1 MVQLVDEFGKCLK
14 TLKIRTTLIVFLD
27 QTGVWGVGLSDKAA
41 TGKGKLFQTGSSW
54 IRINFNF
61 LQYHC
66 RCHEKQIVD
75 VTKSM
80 ILDVTKSMII
90 DVKKS
95 MISDVTKSMTV
106 DVTKSMTFDVN
117 KSIY

>member
-1 MVQLVDEFGKCLK
+1 MLK
-14 TLKIRTTLIVFLD
+14 NFKNTNNIDRLSRPNWCVGGGFIRQSCYWKRQAFSKQGPVGSELI
-27 QTGVWGVGLSDKAA
+27 
-41 TGKGKLFQTGSSW
+41 
-54 IRINFNF
+54 FNF

-75 VTKSM
+75 VTKST
-80 ILDVTKSMII
+80 ILDVTKSMIV

-95 MISDVTKSMTV
+95 MIVDVTKSMTV
-106 DVTKSMTFDVN
+106 DVK

>member
-1 MVQLVDEFGKCLK
+1 VCGGWVY
-14 TLKIRTTLIVFLD
+14 
-27 QTGVWGVGLSDKAA
+27 QTKLLLEKASF
-41 TGKGKLFQTGSSW
+41 FQTGSNW

-75 VTKSM
+75 VTKST
-80 ILDVTKSMII
+80 ILDVTKSMIV

-95 MISDVTKSMTV
+95 MIADVTKSMTV
-106 DVTKSMTFDVN
+106 DIK

>member
-1 MVQLVDEFGKCLK
+1 MCGGWVY
-14 TLKIRTTLIVFLD
+14 
-27 QTGVWGVGLSDKAA
+27 QTKLLLEKASF
-41 TGKGKLFQTGSSW
+41 FQTGSSW

-80 ILDVTKSMII
+80 II
-90 DVKKS
+90 DVKKN
-95 MISDVTKSMTV
+95 MISDVTKSVTV

-117 KSIY
+117 KSIN